1 MSFQQEHLPQDRPAT
16 ERQEY
21 GFSLMDFLE
30 DQWIYILGIIIV
42 VAIFLYARAQWAK
55 RNRR

>member
-1 MSFQQEHLPQDRPAT
+1 MSIQQEHLPKDRPAT

-21 GFSLMDFLE
+21 GFSFMDFLE
-30 DQWIYILGIIIV
+30 DQWLYILAVIV
-42 VAIFLYARAQWAK
+42 LVVLFFYARHAWDK

>member
-1 MSFQQEHLPQDRPAT
+1 MSFQQEHIPKDKPAT

-30 DQWIYILGIIIV
+30 DQWIYILAIIV
-42 VAIFLYARAQWAK
+42 LVALFFYARHAWDK
-55 RNRR
+55 RNKR

>member
-1 MSFQQEHLPQDRPAT
+1 MGIQQEHLPKDQPAT

-30 DQWIYILGIIIV
+30 DQWIYILAIIV
-42 VAIFLYARAQWAK
+42 LVALFFYARSRWDK